1 MGFMEQ
7 LKEQFS
13 FGELMGFYQSYK
25 RGELDMHHVLT
36 DEFMQKYTDFD
47 NLAAFSEKLG
57 VKDNHQLIDFMKE
70 SANRQRADQ
79 IVKEHTQFDSLIEM
93 VKTALGK

>member
-1 MGFMEQ
+1 MGFMDQ

-25 RGELDMHHVLT
+25 RGELDINQVLN
-36 DEFMQKYTDFD
+36 DGFMQKYSDFD
-47 NLAAFSEKLG
+47 NLSAFSEKLG
-57 VKDNHQLIDFMKE
+57 IKDNHQLIDFMKE

-79 IVKEHTQFDSLIEM
+79 IVKEYTQFDSLIEM
-93 VKTALGK
+93 VKAALGK